1 MSSTPPAV
9 VDSDAPT
16 GPPVIVRRPHLRPGW
31 RTFALAAIVGLLFYE
46 IAGSTGALG
55 KLLFSLSGEAGEGP
69 AGAGF
74 RLVVATLAAA
84 AALAVAAAARLL
96 PFWPQTVI
104 VWAALFAGFL
114 AFAFNFDLKYSL
126 IGEKFP
132 FLAGLRLSP
141 EGFVQGAAMTLFI
154 TAISAPMAAGLAL
167 LAALGR
173 LSKNP
178 VAFGSSTFYTS
189 FFRGTPLLIQVYLI
203 YLGLPQVGLVLTAI
217 PAGFLALSLNYG
229 AYIAEIVRAGIEAV
243 PGGQWEAATAL
254 GLKRRLIMQ
263 KVIMP
268 QAMRVIVPPTFSQ
281 FIAMLKDSS
290 LVSLMGVWELTFLAR
305 AYGRADF
312 RYVEMLLTAAMLYW
326 LMSIVLE
333 LLQARIERYY
343 GKGFVRDAGRTP
355 AAALPATVSGHH

>member
-1 MSSTPPAV
+1 MSTPPALAE
-9 VDSDAPT
+9 SDAPT
-16 GPPVIVRRPHLRPGW
+16 GPPVVVRRPDFRPGW
-31 RTFALAAIVGLLFYE
+31 RTFALAAIIGLLFYE
-46 IAGSTGALG
+46 IAGSTGAVG
-55 KLLFSLSGEAGEGP
+55 RLLLSLSGESGEDP
-69 AGAGF
+69 AGVGF
-74 RLVVATLAAA
+74 RLLVATVAAIL
-84 AALAVAAAARLL
+84 ALAIAAIARLL
-96 PFWPQTVI
+96 PFWPQTAI

-126 IGEKFP
+126 IGEKLP
-132 FLAGLRLSP
+132 FLSGLRLSP
-141 EGFVQGAAMTLFI
+141 NGFVQGAAMTLFI
-154 TAISAPMAAGLAL
+154 TAISAPMAAGLAM

-203 YLGLPQVGLVLTAI
+203 YLGLPQIGLVLTAI

-243 PGGQWEAATAL
+243 PSGQWEAATAL

-263 KVIMP
+263 KVVMP

-305 AYGRADF
+305 AYGRSDF

-326 LMSIVLE
+326 LMSIALE

-343 GKGFVRDAGRTP
+343 GKGFVRGAAGP
-355 AAALPATVSGHH
+355 AAALPSAVSGHH